1 MARKRTKFKDLKAF
15 KSWREAVDAMQD
27 LMDRRATDDVNVSDR
42 MVEIL
47 FNMDLNDFRIR
58 MNFAEEQER
67 RDKRRR

>member
-1 MARKRTKFKDLKAF
+1 VARKRTKFKDLKAF